1 MSEFGLVF
9 PGQGAHFEGMGKALY
24 NEFGLARETY
34 EEASEV
40 TKLDLAN
47 ICFENHDNLL
57 ERTEYAQPCILT
69 TSLAAWRVL
78 QDETGIRPSWCAGH
92 SLGEYT
98 ALAAAGAL
106 SVADAAMAVR
116 MRGKWMEEEAP
127 DGAGGMAAVL
137 KTSLEA
143 IEAAC
148 KEAARDQVVVPAND
162 NSPDQV
168 VISGHAEALDRA
180 IAVIKKNGGRARKLK
195 VSGPFHTELMAP
207 AAERMEELIF
217 GLKISGFSF
226 PVIANVDAKAYPGP
240 EAVPDRLTRQMTRAV
255 RWRETVCEMERQGVR
270 LYVETGPGQVLSGL
284 IKKTAPRSVVLS
296 MLEPGHVG
304 EIERVVSYER
314 RR

>member
-24 NEFGLARETY
+24 NEFGLARETF
-34 EEASEV
+34 EQASEV
-40 TKLDLAN
+40 TKLDLAR
-47 ICFENHDNLL
+47 ICFENPDNLL

-78 QDETGIRPSWCAGH
+78 QDETGIRPLLCAGH

-98 ALAAAGAL
+98 ALAAAGAF

-116 MRGKWMEEEAP
+116 MRGKWMEEAAP
-127 DGAGGMAAVL
+127 AGAGGMAAVF
-137 KTSLEA
+137 KTPLDA

-148 KEAARDQVVVPAND
+148 KEAAGDQVVVPAND

-168 VISGHAEALDRA
+168 VISGHVEALDRA
-180 IAVIKKNGGRARKLK
+180 IAIIKKNGGRARRLK

-207 AAERMEELIF
+207 AAERMEELIS
-217 GLKISGFSF
+217 GLKISALNV
-226 PVIANVDAKAYPGP
+226 PVIANVDASEYPGP
-240 EAVPDRLTRQMTRAV
+240 EAAPDRLTRQMTGAV
-255 RWRETVCEMERQGVR
+255 RWRETVYEMERRGVT
-270 LYVETGPGQVLSGL
+270 LYIESGPGQVLSGL
-284 IKKTAPRSVVLS
+284 IKKSAPDAVVLS
-296 MLEPGHVG
+296 MLDPGHIG
-304 EIERVVSYER
+304 EIERVVSYGR